1 MVGSGFSRNAVSA
14 VPGALVAPEWS
25 DLVLALAKALE
36 ERSGSSAGPVRF
48 SAGDALRLAQD
59 YEVAFGRQSLHR
71 LITETVRDGEYEPG
85 GLHRMLLGLPW
96 RDVFTTNWDT
106 LLERANEQGGSRYSL
121 VMRADQLAI
130 EPSPRILKLHGSLPA
145 GFPLIFT
152 EEDYRLYPTKFA
164 PFVNTV
170 QQSMMETVFVLIGF
184 SGEDPNFLR
193 WLGWVRDNLGRSA
206 PKIYLAGW
214 LGLSDHRRRTL
225 ESNNVMAIDMAQHP
239 KSGGWPASKRHES
252 ALRCL
257 LEEFREGR
265 HYPVEEWPRPLE
277 GYAAEEVPKKEPD
290 RPTSSDNGQD
300 ARVEEVS
307 AVLEIWA
314 HNRSLYP
321 GWLSVPF
328 ASARPMLDVSDNWEP
343 YILGTLPLLRDGIE
357 RLSAVHELVWRR
369 EALLDRLSDEFVTA
383 AEAVLQDVDPQSRRG
398 GARERT
404 DSDWVRAGSEWRAI
418 AVALLTDARYDGDR
432 ERFDEWMGKLTP
444 VVREDRALEQRLH
457 HETCLWHLH
466 RQQYEKLGNGLQA
479 WRVDEEGNDP
489 VWSMRKAAL
498 LAGIH
503 RVSEARDLATGA
515 LEDIRAWREPSGS
528 LAGQSRESWALWLE
542 ILLEEDVGVGFP
554 RYESELRPRWRQV
567 ASLRC
572 DAGTEMNS
580 YLESMRPDDRS
591 SQQVPFDLGYRAGE
605 TVGFRRLGAI
615 RARFSYRALRLTEVA
630 GLPTAT
636 GFLAGSEPLLRAA
649 ARNLWAWEPLW
660 SASLWIRCTG
670 YDGDRDYGA
679 ALTRSRVAMMPA
691 EAVRELAENQLGVVE
706 FALARLRVG
715 GSDGRVF
722 WCERL
727 RVALESLS
735 RFVTRLPAG
744 RVEDVFDLALELYRE
759 PVVLDHF
766 WFAEPLSNMMRRSWE
781 ALPPIGR
788 TERALDFL
796 GLPIVGVG
804 GFHAGAEGRYPD
816 PCAVLAR
823 STYLPPDRTSESS
836 SKWTE
841 LVALLEKGLEC
852 KGDGRKRAGRRA
864 FELVSWGGLE
874 DLEKERLGRA
884 VWGEGWGED
893 EELPA
898 DSGLSDWMLLSFTEP
913 EEGLAEA
920 RVREKWF
927 GARDWESADYDEL
940 RRQVERV
947 ALGLDCLAEPD
958 RDFQLAEA
966 EHRSIENLVRGWA
979 TRTPRVH
986 PYSLWPDQGKE
997 RRTVGHVASLLLRIQ
1012 VSEDTAALLRRRV
1025 LGEHHVEAPQYELV
1039 PGIVASHTQ
1048 ELGRLTFALQTGL
1061 GSEDFDELLSAAR
1074 ALFLWLNAAQNLTS
1088 RLAQPPPELVR
1099 EVGVLVATRRWVAV
1113 ANVLE
1118 IVSFVFER
1126 GAVEHRDVL
1135 KDLVLHGLVYLR
1147 KELAYRSAGPAVS
1160 PGRSDVAEQEG
1171 VDVPL
1176 LRLRCVQAAIALS
1189 DAGLGEESAVTGWL
1203 EEAGGDPLPEV
1214 RFEIEE
1220 WRARVRDSSKKEEAD
1235 DCDAG
1240 SQSTSATVGEPP
1252 VARD

>member
-14 VPGALVAPEWS
+14 VPGAPVAPEWR
-25 DLVLALAKALE
+25 DLILALAEALE
-36 ERSGSSAGPVRF
+36 ERSGASAGPVRF

-85 GLHRMLLGLPW
+85 GLHRVLLGLPW

-145 GFPLIFT
+145 AFPLIFT

-184 SGEDPNFLR
+184 SGEDPNFLS

-214 LGLSDHRRRTL
+214 LDLSDHRRRTL

-239 KSGGWPASKRHES
+239 KSGGWPASKPHES
-252 ALRCL
+252 ALRWL
-257 LEEFREGR
+257 LEEFRGGQ

-290 RPTSSDNGQD
+290 RPTSSDNGED
-300 ARVEEVS
+300 ARVEEAS
-307 AVLEIWA
+307 AALEIWA

-328 ASARPMLDVSDNWEP
+328 ASTRPMLDVSDNWEP
-343 YILGTLPLLRDGIE
+343 FILGTLPLLRDGIE

-369 EALLDRLSDEFVTA
+369 EVLLDRLSDELVTA
-383 AEAVLQDVDPQSRRG
+383 AEDVLQDVDPQTRRG
-398 GARERT
+398 GERERT
-404 DSDWVRAGSEWRAI
+404 DSDWVRAGSDWRAI
-418 AVALLTDARYDGDR
+418 AVALVTDARYDADR

-444 VVREDRALEQRLH
+444 LVREDRALGQRLH
-457 HETCLWHLH
+457 HERCLWQLH
-466 RQQYEKLGNGLQA
+466 RQQYEKLANELQA

-489 VWSMRKAAL
+489 VWPMRKAAL
-498 LAGIH
+498 LAGIY
-503 RVSEARDLATGA
+503 RVSEARELVTRA
-515 LEDIRAWREPSGS
+515 LEDIRAWGEPSGS

-554 RYESELRPRWRQV
+554 RYESELRPRWRQL

-615 RARFSYRALRLTEVA
+615 RARFSYRALRLTEVV

-636 GFLAGSEPLLRAA
+636 GFLAGCEPLLKAA
-649 ARNLWAWEPLW
+649 ARNLWELEPRW
-660 SASLWIRCTG
+660 SASLWVRSTG
-670 YDGDRDYGA
+670 YDRDKDYTN
-679 ALTRSRVAMMPA
+679 ALTRSRVAAMPA
-691 EAVRELAENQLGVVE
+691 EAVQELAEGQLGVIE
-706 FALARLRVG
+706 FSLARLRAD
-715 GSDGRVF
+715 GSDRRVF
-722 WCERL
+722 WYERL

-735 RFVTRLPAG
+735 RFVTRLSAG
-744 RVEDVFDLALELYRE
+744 RVEDVFNLSLELYGE
-759 PVVLDHF
+759 PLILGHF
-766 WFAEPLSNMMRRSWE
+766 WFAEPLFSLMRRSWE
-781 ALPPIGR
+781 ALPPMSR
-788 TERALDFL
+788 KERALEFL
-796 GLPIVGVG
+796 ALPIVGVD
-804 GFHAGAEGRYPD
+804 GFGPKAEGRYPD

-823 STYLPPDRTSESS
+823 STCPAPARTSENG
-836 SKWTE
+836 SKWRE
-841 LVALLEKGLEC
+841 LVALLEKGLKCRGE
-852 KGDGRKRAGRRA
+852 GRKRAGRRA
-864 FELVSWGGLE
+864 FELVCWGRLN
-874 DLEKERLGRA
+874 DLEEERLARA
-884 VWGEGWGED
+884 VWGETWSQE

-898 DSGLSDWMLLSFTEP
+898 ESGLSDWMLLSFREP
-913 EEGLAEA
+913 EKGLTEA
-920 RVREKWF
+920 RLRTKWF

-947 ALGLDCLAEPD
+947 ALGLDCLAERG

-966 EHRSIENLVRGWA
+966 EVRSIENLVRGWA
-979 TRTPRVH
+979 TRRPRVRR
-986 PYSLWPDQGKE
+986 SLLWSNQGEE
-997 RRTVGHVASLLLRIQ
+997 RRTVGHVASLLLWIQ
-1012 VSEDTAALLRRRV
+1012 IGVDTAALLRQRV
-1025 LGEHHVEAPQYELV
+1025 LGEDHVDVPQYELV
-1039 PGIVASHTQ
+1039 PGIVASHGQ
-1048 ELGRLTFALQTGL
+1048 EFDRLTLAVQTGL

-1074 ALFLWLNAAQNLTS
+1074 ALFRWLSAAQDGAS
-1088 RLAQPPPELVR
+1088 RLGQLPPELVR

-1126 GAVEHRDVL
+1126 GAVDHREVL

-1147 KELAYRSAGPAVS
+1147 KELAYGSAGRAVS
-1160 PGRSDVAEQEG
+1160 SGRSRVAGEEDI
-1171 VDVPL
+1171 DVPL
-1176 LRLRCVQAAIALS
+1176 LRLRCVQAAIAMS
-1189 DAGLGEESAVTGWL
+1189 GAGLEDEPAVVGWL
-1203 EEAGGDPLPEV
+1203 EEAGDDPLPEV

-1220 WRARVRDSSKKEEAD
+1220 WRARVRDSPEKEEAD